1 MNNNQFEEA
10 PVRFGANLGYLLEMA
25 DQYKENPTSVTEE
38 MQALFSV
45 LSSGG
50 SVSGLNAEK
59 IKAVIQLIDNIRQY
73 GHLKGDIYP
82 LYKPVR
88 ENLPKLTPEDFNL
101 TQSDLEQL
109 PASLV
114 SEEMAGKYNNA
125 FEAVNHLNQIYMDT
139 IGYEMSHINNAE
151 ERDWL
156 KNTIEAGARSTLSKD
171 EKLALL
177 KSLAHVEGFEKY
189 IHKNFVGAKRFS
201 IEGVDAL
208 VPMLEKVM
216 ALASENDIQ
225 NVQVGMAHRGRLNVL
240 THILEKPYAMMLS
253 EFMHTDPLKFLPEDG
268 SLEITKGW
276 TGDVKYHLGGTKKT
290 TRYGSEQIVELANNP
305 SHLEI
310 VAPVVLG
317 KTRAEQDDTSG
328 HEPEQNCNRAMAVL
342 IHGDAAFP
350 GQGINFESLNLS
362 NLDGYSTGGSLHIIT
377 NNRVGFTTESYDS
390 RSTLYA
396 TDVAKGYDMPIV
408 HVNADDI
415 EACIDVIIMAMKF
428 RQTFNK
434 DFVIDLI
441 GYRRYGHNE
450 MDEPSV
456 TNPMLYKEVKAHPS
470 IEIKYGKEL
479 VAEGVLTEDEM
490 NQIFKD
496 IEDEIR
502 TAHHAIDK
510 SEQVLDSEMHV
521 PQSVAEGQPDIET
534 GVDRTRLEQLNDNML
549 TYPEGFTPF
558 SKLTK
563 ILERRHDPFKKEGL
577 VDWGHAELL
586 AFGTIIQDG
595 KPVRLTGQDSERG
608 TFAQRH
614 AVLSDENSGDKYTP
628 LKHIEGAKASFDI
641 HNSPLSEAAVV
652 GFEYGYNLQNK
663 NAMTVWEAQYGDF
676 SNMAQMIFDNFI
688 SSANAKWGETTGM
701 TLLLPHAYEGQGP
714 EHSSARLERYLQL
727 AAENNWTVANLTST
741 SNYFHLLRKQA
752 HYLNTDKMRPLVIM
766 TPKSLLRNT
775 FVSRPVTEFTEGHFR
790 PIIVDDYKKT
800 KVKKVLIAS
809 GKVAIDLYTE
819 LQKAPN
825 DEIVLVRL
833 EQLYPLPEEEI
844 QAVLNDF
851 KNSVEIGF
859 VQEEPQN
866 QGAWH
871 YIYPEL
877 EKLAAGK
884 TIKYYGRVKRS
895 SPSEGDNEVHKLVQ
909 SAIIQN
915 ALTI

>member
-1 MNNNQFEEA
+1 MNKKNLEEA
-10 PVRFGANLGYLLEMA
+10 PIRFGANLGYLLEMA
-25 DQYKENPTSVTEE
+25 DQYNTDPSSVTEE
-38 MQALFSV
+38 MQQLFAVLSTGKVEGGADAQKLKSV
-45 LSSGG
+45 L
-50 SVSGLNAEK
+50 
-59 IKAVIQLIDNIRQY
+59 QLIDNIRQY

-82 LYKPVR
+82 LYKR
-88 ENLPKLTPEDFNL
+88 EYEHLPKLTPEEFNL
-101 TQSDLEQL
+101 TSEDLRSL
-109 PASLV
+109 PARFV
-114 SEEMAGKYNNA
+114 SEKLEGRFDNA
-125 FEAVNHLNQIYMDT
+125 EDAIHHLDKVYMGS
-139 IGYEMSHINNAE
+139 IGYEMSHINNADERQWLIDYIETEGRHEFTRE
-151 ERDWL
+151 E
-156 KNTIEAGARSTLSKD
+156 KIE
-171 EKLALL
+171 LL

-208 VPMLEKVM
+208 VPMLEKVI
-216 ALASENDIQ
+216 AAASDNHIS
-225 NVQVGMAHRGRLNVL
+225 NVQIGMAHRGRLNVL
-240 THILEKPYAMMLS
+240 THILEKPYEMMLA
-253 EFMHTDPLKFLPEDG
+253 EFMHVDPFKFLPEDG
-268 SLEITKGW
+268 SLHISRGW

-290 TRYGSEQIVELANNP
+290 TRFGSEQVIELAKNP

-317 KTRAEQDDTSG
+317 KTRAVQDSNEGNMSSQDV
-328 HEPEQNCNRAMAVL
+328 NRSLAVL

-350 GQGINFESLNLS
+350 GQGINFESMNLS

-377 NNRVGFTTESYDS
+377 NNRVGFTTECYDS
-390 RSTLYA
+390 RSTNYA
-396 TDVAKGYDMPIV
+396 TDIAKGYDMPIV

-415 EACIDVIIMAMKF
+415 EACIDVIILAMKF
-428 RQTFNK
+428 RQAFNH
-434 DFVIDLI
+434 DFVIDLV

-456 TNPMLYKEVKAHPS
+456 TNPMMYKEVKTHPS
-470 IEIKYGKEL
+470 IEILYGKQL
-479 VAEGVLTEDEM
+479 VAEGILSDDEM

-496 IEDEIR
+496 VEQEIR
-502 TAHHAIDK
+502 TAHDAIDK
-510 SEQVLDSEMHV
+510 NEKETDIEMSM
-521 PQSVAEGQPDIET
+521 PAAVAEGQPEVET
-534 GVDRTRLEQLNDNML
+534 GVERARLEQLNQDML
-549 TYPEGFTPF
+549 TYPDGFEPF

-563 ILERRHDPFKKEGL
+563 ILERRQDPFIKEGL
-577 VDWGHAELL
+577 IDWGHAELL

-614 AVLSDENSGDKYTP
+614 AVLSDENTGEKYTP
-628 LKHIEGAKASFDI
+628 LNHISGANASFAI

-652 GFEYGYNLQNK
+652 GFEYGYNVENK

-676 SNMAQMIFDNFI
+676 SNMAQMMFDNFI
-688 SSANAKWGETTGM
+688 SSANAKWGETSGM

-752 HYLNTDKMRPLVIM
+752 HYLNTDHMRPLVLM

-775 FVSRPVTEFTEGHFR
+775 YVARPVEEFTEGQFR
-790 PIIVDDYKKT
+790 PVIVDAYKKT

-819 LQKAPN
+819 LQKNPN
-825 DEIVLVRL
+825 EGILLIRL
-833 EQLYPLPEEEI
+833 EQLYPLPTAEI
-844 QAVLNDF
+844 QAILSDV
-851 KNSVEIGF
+851 KNASEIGF

-877 EKLAAGK
+877 EQLAAGK
-884 TIKYYGRVKRS
+884 KVQYYGRVKRS
-895 SPSEGDNEVHKLVQ
+895 STSEGDNEVHKLVQ

>member
-1 MNNNQFEEA
+1 MNKDNLEEA

-25 DQYKENPTSVTEE
+25 DQYNHDPASVTEE
-38 MQALFSV
+38 LQALFGV
-45 LSSGG
+45 LASGDVKTG
-50 SVSGLNAEK
+50 DAGKLKS
-59 IKAVIQLIDNIRQY
+59 VIQLVDNIRQY

-82 LYKPVR
+82 LYKR
-88 ENLPKLTPEDFNL
+88 EYDHLPKLTLEEFGLTEEDL
-101 TQSDLEQL
+101 KAL
-109 PASLV
+109 PAKLV
-114 SEEMAGKYNNA
+114 SEKLASQFTNA
-125 FEAVNHLNQIYMDT
+125 YEAICHLSEVYMGT
-139 IGYEMSHINNAE
+139 IGYEMSHINNAD

-156 KNTIEAGARSTLSKD
+156 INEIEIAGRQAFSKED
-171 EKLALL
+171 KIKLL
-177 KSLAHVEGFEKY
+177 KSVAHVEGFEKY

-208 VPMLEKVM
+208 VPMLETV
-216 ALASENDIQ
+216 LSESSKSDIGNIQ
-225 NVQVGMAHRGRLNVL
+225 IGMAHRGRLNVL
-240 THILEKPYAMMLS
+240 THILEKPYEMMLA
-253 EFMHTDPLKFLPEDG
+253 EFMHVDPLKFLPEDG
-268 SLEITKGW
+268 SLKISRGW
-276 TGDVKYHLGGTKKT
+276 TGDVKYHLGGTKTT
-290 TRYGSEQIVELANNP
+290 TRYGSEQVIELAKNP

-317 KTRAEQDDTSG
+317 KTRAVQDATNGNAPEQDI
-328 HEPEQNCNRAMAVL
+328 NRSLAVL
-342 IHGDAAFP
+342 VHGDAAFP
-350 GQGINFESLNLS
+350 GQGINFESMNLS
-362 NLDGYSTGGSLHIIT
+362 NLDGYKTGGSLHIIT
-377 NNRVGFTTESYDS
+377 NNRVGFTTECWDS
-390 RSTLYA
+390 RSTNYA
-396 TDVAKGYDMPIV
+396 TDIAKGYDMPIV

-415 EACIDVIIMAMKF
+415 EACIDVIILAMKF
-428 RQTFNK
+428 RQTFHH
-434 DFVIDLI
+434 DFVIDLV

-456 TNPMLYKEVKAHPS
+456 TNPMMYKEIKTHPS
-470 IEIKYGKEL
+470 IEILYGKKL
-479 VAEGVLTEDEM
+479 VADGVISEEEM
-490 NQIFKD
+490 NQIFKNV
-496 IEDEIR
+496 EEELR
-502 TAHHAIDK
+502 SAHDSIDK
-510 SEQVLDSEMHV
+510 NEKETDAEMAMPEV
-521 PQSVAEGQPDIET
+521 VAAGQGDVET
-534 GVDRTRLEQLNDNML
+534 GVDLAVLEQLNQDML

-563 ILERRHDPFKKEGL
+563 ILERRQDPFTKDGL

-614 AVLSDENSGDKYTP
+614 AVLSDEKTGEKYTP
-628 LKHIEGAKASFDI
+628 LKHIQGAQASFDI

-652 GFEYGYNLQNK
+652 GFDYGYNVQNK

-676 SNMAQMIFDNFI
+676 SNMAQMMFDNFI
-688 SSANAKWGETTGM
+688 SSAHAKWGETSGM

-752 HYLNTDKMRPLVIM
+752 HYLNTDQMRPLVMM

-775 FVSRPVTEFTEGHFR
+775 FVSRPIKEFTEGQFR
-790 PIIVDDYKKT
+790 PVITDSYKKT
-800 KVKKVLIAS
+800 KVKKILIAS

-819 LQKAPN
+819 LQKNPN
-825 DEIVLVRL
+825 DEIALIRL
-833 EQLYPLPEEEI
+833 EQLYPLPEE
-844 QAVLNDF
+844 AL
-851 KNSVEIGF
+851 KNMITDLKNAAEIGF

-877 EKLAAGK
+877 ESLANGK

-895 SPSEGDNEVHKLVQ
+895 STSEGDNEVHKLVQ
-909 SAIIQN
+909 NAIIQD